1 MLFPCLAL
9 LSTLYYVAVG
19 LLHKS
24 YHTVSLYVVYLTH
37 TWLINLRMV
46 CTEKQHLPPSLPLSL
61 SGRVEEAIREYQYS
75 LSLDPTQTT
84 AMNNLARAYRSRGEN
99 SNAEHWLL
107 Q

>member
-37 TWLINLRMV
+37 T
-46 CTEKQHLPPSLPLSL
+46 
-61 SGRVEEAIREYQYS
+61 
-75 LSLDPTQTT
+75 
-84 AMNNLARAYRSRGEN
+84 
-99 SNAEHWLL
+99 
-107 Q
+107 